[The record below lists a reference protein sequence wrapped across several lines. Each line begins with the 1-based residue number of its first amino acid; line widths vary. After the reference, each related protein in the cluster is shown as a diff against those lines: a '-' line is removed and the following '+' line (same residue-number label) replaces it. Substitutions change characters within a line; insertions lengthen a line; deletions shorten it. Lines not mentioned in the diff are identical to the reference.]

1 MLWREVK
8 MPSSGEPSSMAN
20 SPEEALEL
28 LNSDGIGDRFNA
40 ARYFIKNK
48 HPELKP
54 ALVERRKI
62 ERVRY
67 IKMALNQAISGIDVI
82 EQRTTLDSG
91 DFDTTT
97 EEALKKYLKA
107 QAIQE
112 FSGTIIHEL
121 SKKIGLLEIN
131 LRNDFKELEGSDT
144 EKSFRNLKAVFQG
157 IENLQRS
164 ALTPKTSEFDLS
176 QLIQDLVY
184 QEDATEDIRFN
195 FEGAQPCITRTDSSI
210 LSLALSNGIRNSIE
224 AVRLVPNYTELN
236 NIVIC
241 WGKNDHDVWVSI
253 IDNGVGL
260 HGSPKEAF
268 KVGSTNKDGHI
279 GFGLGILDQ
288 CIETLGGLAE
298 LSNVESGG
306 AQLVLRWNIE
316 Q

>member
-1 MLWREVK
+1 MVK
-8 MPSSGEPSSMAN
+8 KPSNGEPTSMAN

-28 LNSDGIGDRFNA
+28 LKSGSIGDRFKA
-40 ARYFIKNK
+40 ARYFITNK
-48 HPELKP
+48 HPEHKP
-54 ALVERRKI
+54 TLVEKRKV
-62 ERVRY
+62 ERVRH
-67 IKMALNQAISGIDVI
+67 IKMALNQAISGIDIV
-82 EQRTTLDSG
+82 EQRTNLDIN
-91 DFDTTT
+91 DFDSST
-97 EEALKKYLKA
+97 EDELKRYLKA

-131 LRNDFKELEGSDT
+131 LRDEFLEFAGSAT
-144 EKSFRNLKAVFQG
+144 EKSFKNLKAVFQG

-164 ALTPKTSEFDLS
+164 ATTPKTSEVDLS
-176 QLIQDLVY
+176 QLIQDLLY
-184 QEDATEDIRFN
+184 QEGNTEDIRFN
-195 FEGAQPCITRTDSSI
+195 FEGAQPCIIRTDSSI
-210 LSLALSNGIRNSIE
+210 LSLALSNAIRNSIE

-260 HGSPKEAF
+260 QGDPKEAF

-279 GFGLGILDQ
+279 GFGLGILEQ
-288 CIETLGGLAE
+288 CMETLGGLAE
-298 LSNVESGG
+298 LSSVESGG

-316 Q
+316 